1 LYLCINNLNMAK
13 TKKYRVSLK
22 VDPMVFRYIDSNF
35 TQLDGAYNTIGSICH
50 NFVTAMLS
58 HSEVKLPSRVSRKYE
73 NFVPITL
80 LITEFDFYHYGYI
93 CNELQQVKFSMAVR
107 SLVIDDLCRK
117 AAMAR
122 ILYNQPVTKT
132 IQHFL
137 IDMGFDDGEVN
148 PETLRSI
155 YNRKYK
161 DYEKRLC
168 EFYNDLITDY
178 DTNDAVFDKKSFVQI
193 ATTPI

>member
-1 LYLCINNLNMAK
+1 MAK